1 MRTAAQ
7 HSDLIFP
14 SVRQLLGEDD
24 FVMSS
29 PVSEKP
35 VVYVVDDNDSLRKAL
50 TRLLNAAGYEVRA
63 YASAGDFAIS
73 ERDNRRGCVLLDV
86 RMPGPSGLDLQEALA
101 KEDEP
106 LPVIFLTAYG
116 DVPTSVHAMKVG
128 AVDFLT
134 KPVKRDVLLSAVR
147 MALARDARLHTSHE
161 QVRDLRVRFAKLTP
175 REREVF
181 ELVVA
186 GRLNKQIAAE
196 LGISERTVKVHRA
209 QVMTKMRATSL
220 AELVHLANKMGS
232 ADS

>member
-1 MRTAAQ
+1 
-7 HSDLIFP
+7 LIFP
-14 SVRQLLGEDD
+14 SVRQLLAEDD

-35 VVYVVDDNDSLRKAL
+35 VVHVVDDDDSLRKAL
-50 TRLLNAAGYEVRA
+50 TRLLNAAGYDVRA
-63 YASAGDFAIS
+63 YSSAGEFALAS
-73 ERDNRRGCVLLDV
+73 RENRRGCVLLDV

-101 KEDEP
+101 KEEEP

-116 DVPTSVHAMKVG
+116 DVPTSVRAMKGG

-134 KPVKRDVLLSAVR
+134 KPVKRDLLLNAVR
-147 MALARDARLHTSHE
+147 AALARDLQLHTSRE
-161 QVRDLRVRFAKLTP
+161 QLRDLRVRFAKLTV

-181 ELVVA
+181 ELVVT
-186 GRLNKQIAAE
+186 GRLNKQVAAE

-220 AELVHLANKMGS
+220 AELVHLAGKMRRGIL
-232 ADS
+232 